1 MIYGNKEIVRT
12 FTRNNPP
19 AGYVGGSVDYRVP
32 ANVYFGDTQEE
43 ADSKAEDDIK
53 ANGQDY
59 ANTYADIIPA
69 VWYNDQVC
77 DEFIKNNC
85 VSGRGSKEQVCI
97 EEGRFVSYVSK
108 KDANDKARVELGRI
122 GQGEANSVGACCEDW
137 ASQPLRGLF
146 YKNDCE
152 AGASGKEGIVYELPA
167 GAVIS
172 DISQID
178 ADTLAYRKFMKEG
191 QEKANSEGSCSPV
204 FYNTTIGDWFEKVC
218 PFGYKSGKVYYS
230 IKANRFRSWISVE
243 DANAKARE
251 VLMVEGQE
259 HADLNLECEKW
270 IENIDQ
276 EDQCYW

>member
-1 MIYGNKEIVRT
+1 MIYSNKEIVRT
-12 FTRNNPP
+12 FTKNNPP

-43 ADSKAEDDIK
+43 ADSKAEDDVN

-85 VSGRGSKEQVCI
+85 VSGKGSKEQICV
-97 EEGRFVSYVSK
+97 EKGRFVSYVSK
-108 KDANDKARVELGRI
+108 KDANDKAMVELGRI
-122 GQGEANSVGACCEDW
+122 GQGEANAVGACCEDW

-152 AGASGKEGIVYELPA
+152 TGTSGKEGIVYELPA

-178 ADTLAYRKFMKEG
+178 
-191 QEKANSEGSCSPV
+191 V
-204 FYNTTIGDWFEKVC
+204 
-218 PFGYKSGKVYYS
+218 
-230 IKANRFRSWISVE
+230 
-243 DANAKARE
+243 
-251 VLMVEGQE
+251 
-259 HADLNLECEKW
+259 DL
-270 IENIDQ
+270 
-276 EDQCYW
+276 

>member
-1 MIYGNKEIVRT
+1 MVYGNKEIVRT

-43 ADSKAEDDIK
+43 ADNKAEDDIK

-122 GQGEANSVGACCEDW
+122 GQGEANAVGAHSLFVAFSTRTIVRLGHQVKKVLCMNC
-137 ASQPLRGLF
+137 QPEPS
-146 YKNDCE
+146 YPIYPK
-152 AGASGKEGIVYELPA
+152 
-167 GAVIS
+167 
-172 DISQID
+172 
-178 ADTLAYRKFMKEG
+178 
-191 QEKANSEGSCSPV
+191 
-204 FYNTTIGDWFEKVC
+204 
-218 PFGYKSGKVYYS
+218 
-230 IKANRFRSWISVE
+230 
-243 DANAKARE
+243 
-251 VLMVEGQE
+251 LM
-259 HADLNLECEKW
+259 L
-270 IENIDQ
+270 IR
-276 EDQCYW
+276 

>member
-32 ANVYFGDTQEE
+32 ADVYFGDTQEE

-59 ANTYADIIPA
+59 ANTYADIIPS

-85 VSGRGSKEQVCI
+85 VSGKGSKEQVCI

-108 KDANDKARVELGRI
+108 KDANDKARAELGRI

-137 ASQPLRGLF
+137 ASQPFRGLF

-152 AGASGKEGIVYELPA
+152 AGTSGEKGVVYKLPA

-178 ADTLAYRKFMKEG
+178 DDTLAYRKFM
-191 QEKANSEGSCSPV
+191 
-204 FYNTTIGDWFEKVC
+204 
-218 PFGYKSGKVYYS
+218 
-230 IKANRFRSWISVE
+230 
-243 DANAKARE
+243 
-251 VLMVEGQE
+251 
-259 HADLNLECEKW
+259 
-270 IENIDQ
+270 
-276 EDQCYW
+276 

>member
-1 MIYGNKEIVRT
+1 MVYGNKEIVRT
-12 FTRNNPP
+12 FTKNNPP

-43 ADSKAEDDIK
+43 ADSKAEDDIN

-59 ANTYADIIPA
+59 ANTYADIIPS

-85 VSGRGSKEQVCI
+85 VSGKGSKEQVCV
-97 EEGRFVSYVSK
+97 EKGRFVSYVSK

-122 GQGEANSVGACCEDW
+122 GQGEANAVGTCCKDW
-137 ASQPLRGLF
+137 ASQPLCGLF

-152 AGASGKEGIVYELPA
+152 AGKSGKEGIVYELPA

-191 QEKANSEGSCSPV
+191 QEKANAEGSCSPV
-204 FYNTTIGDWFEKVC
+204 FYNTKIGDWFEKIC
-218 PFGYKSGKVYYS
+218 PFGYKSGKVYHS

-259 HADLNLECEKW
+259 YADLNLECEKW